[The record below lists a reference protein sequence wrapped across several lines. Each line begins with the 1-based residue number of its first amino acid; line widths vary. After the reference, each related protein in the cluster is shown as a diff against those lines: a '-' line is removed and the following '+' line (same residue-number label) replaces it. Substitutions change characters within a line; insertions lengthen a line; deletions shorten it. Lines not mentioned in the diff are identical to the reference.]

1 MNPTA
6 EVFMGKRILGILSVT
21 VLAMLVFAAVA
32 SAEPKVGSSQR
43 LRVQVDP
50 NPSGCL
56 TADST
61 AGWVV
66 GQDAPGDENNRLFQ
80 TNVGV
85 GGCVLLFSNA
95 SFNRH
100 TAASAQR
107 NLSLDITPASIA
119 LGLNYMVAEVSTDEN
134 NSTTEDTLFLD
145 PADCNHDVNGTWHR
159 ADFTGYKGDATCTIV
174 VNSPETATYSSDA
187 THSAFANYAAANP
200 GAIVIHRYVVI
211 AKTGDSR
218 FDRIALGAGKLY
230 DSSNTR
236 ARNCTSEASC

>member
-1 MNPTA
+1 MT
-6 EVFMGKRILGILSVT
+6 KRILGILGVT
-21 VLAMLVFAAVA
+21 ALAMVVFAAVA

-66 GQDAPGDENNRLFQ
+66 GQDAPGDSNSRLFQ
-80 TNVGV
+80 TNVGS
-85 GGCVLLFSNA
+85 GGCVLLFSNV

-100 TAASAQR
+100 MAASAQR
-107 NLSLDITPASIA
+107 NLSLDLTPASIS
-119 LGLNYMVAEVSTDEN
+119 LGLNYMVAEVSTDGN

-145 PADCNHDVNGTWHR
+145 PFNCDHNVNGTWHR
-159 ADFTGYKGDATCTIV
+159 ADFTGYHGDASCTIV
-174 VNSPETATYSSDA
+174 VNSPPETITYSSDA
-187 THSAFANYAAANP
+187 THSAFANYAAAHP

-211 AKTGDSR
+211 AKSGDSR
-218 FDRIALGAGKLY
+218 FDRIALGVGKMY
-230 DSSNTR
+230 VSANTR
-236 ARNCTSEASC
+236 AQNCTSEANC

>member
-1 MNPTA
+1 MT
-6 EVFMGKRILGILSVT
+6 KRILRILGVT
-21 VLAMLVFAAVA
+21 ALAMVVFATVA

-66 GQDAPGDENNRLFQ
+66 GQDAPGDSNSRLFQ
-80 TNVGV
+80 TNVGS
-85 GGCVLLFSNA
+85 GGCVLLFSNK

-100 TAASAQR
+100 TAAHSQR
-107 NLSLDITPASIA
+107 NLSLDLTPASIS
-119 LGLNYMVAEVSTDEN
+119 LGLNYMVAEVSTDGN

-145 PADCNHDVNGTWHR
+145 PANCDHNVNGTWHR
-159 ADFTGYKGDATCTIV
+159 ADFTGYHGDASCTIV

-200 GAIVIHRYVVI
+200 GAIVIHRYIVI
-211 AKTGDSR
+211 AKSGDSR
-218 FDRIALGAGKLY
+218 FDRIALGAGKMY
-230 DSSNTR
+230 VSASTR
-236 ARNCTSEASC
+236 AQNCTSEASC

>member
-1 MNPTA
+1 MT
-6 EVFMGKRILGILSVT
+6 KRILGILGLT
-21 VLAMLVFAAVA
+21 ALAMVVFATVA
-32 SAEPKVGSSQR
+32 SAEPKVGSNQR

-50 NPSGCL
+50 NQSGCA

-66 GQDAPGDENNRLFQ
+66 GQDAPGDGNSRLFQ
-80 TNVGV
+80 TDVGT
-85 GGCVLLFSNA
+85 GGCVLLFSHA

-100 TAASAQR
+100 TAASVQR
-107 NLSLDITPASIA
+107 NISLDLTPASIS
-119 LGLNYMVAEVSTDEN
+119 LGLNYMVAEVSTDGD

-145 PADCNHDVNGTWHR
+145 PANCDHNVNGTWHR
-159 ADFTGYKGDATCTIV
+159 ADFTGYHGDASCTIV

-211 AKTGDSR
+211 AKSGVSR
-218 FDRIALGAGKLY
+218 FDRIALGVGKMY
-230 DSSNTR
+230 DMANTR
-236 ARNCTSEASC
+236 AKDCTSEASC